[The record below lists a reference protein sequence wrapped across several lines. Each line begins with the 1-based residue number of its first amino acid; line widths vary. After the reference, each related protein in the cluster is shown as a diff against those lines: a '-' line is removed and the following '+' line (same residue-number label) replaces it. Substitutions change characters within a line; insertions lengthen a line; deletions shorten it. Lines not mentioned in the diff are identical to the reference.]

1 MFSWLHIH
9 VLDDFLKFISEYKQI
24 LFIRP
29 GFVNKKC
36 YSRKTKV

>member
-24 LFIRP
+24 LFRP